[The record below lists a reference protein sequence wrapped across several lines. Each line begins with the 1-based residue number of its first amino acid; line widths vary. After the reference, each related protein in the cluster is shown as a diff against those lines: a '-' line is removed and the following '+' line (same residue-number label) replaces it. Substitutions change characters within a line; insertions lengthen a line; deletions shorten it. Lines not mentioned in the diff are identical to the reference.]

1 MQWRQREHSFVERE
15 RGAIQGLVPQWSGPA
30 EFEAWFRELDATG
43 PGQGD
48 ALFPWLA
55 ARASM
60 AEMRWFLTQEAA
72 GEAGFDDLVALT
84 QLKLPQRAKLE
95 LARNYWDEMGRGRP
109 AAMHG
114 EMLGRLVRNLELEVS
129 VHTTVWPALAL
140 GNLLVALASDRHY
153 AYHSLGALGAVELT
167 APGRVARVAQGLERL
182 GISARDR
189 MYFDLHA
196 TIDKKHAED
205 WITEVLVPLTTERPE
220 TMAWIAEGALMR
232 LQAGARCFAC
242 YRDELFGP
250 ALGR

>member
-1 MQWRQREHSFVERE
+1 MRWREREHLFVERE
-15 RGAIQGLVPQWSGPA
+15 RAAVHGLVPPFGSAG
-30 EFEAWFRELDATG
+30 EFEAWFRQLEATG

-55 ARASM
+55 EHASL

-153 AYHSLGALGAVELT
+153 AYHSLGALGVVELT
-167 APGRVARVAQGLERL
+167 APGRVGQVARGLERL

-196 TIDKKHAED
+196 KIDLKHAED
-205 WITEVLVPLTTERPE
+205 WITEALLPLVSEKPE
-220 TMAWIAEGALMR
+220 TMQWIAEGALMR
-232 LQAGARCFAC
+232 LRAGARCFTR
-242 YRDELFGP
+242 YREE
-250 ALGR
+250 LGR